1 MADLLNTTLGNRYT
15 IHERI
20 GAGGMA
26 RVFKARDGNLDR
38 WVAIKV
44 LHEHLSEEPSFSER
58 FTREAK
64 LVASLNH
71 PNIVQVYDY
80 SSFERDGIPIYY
92 MVMPLISGETLRAIL
107 DRCAHQGIRLPRQQV
122 IAIVGEIC
130 VALGYAHERGMAHR
144 DIKPGNIIV
153 DETGRPILT
162 DFGIAR
168 MVEATRLTQDSTTTG
183 TPAYMSPE
191 QVNGQPGD
199 ARSDLY
205 SLAVMLYEMW
215 TGRLPFVD
223 DSPAGLIVKHLY
235 APIPTIG
242 ETTGVI
248 EPAVDSF
255 MQCALAKSPD
265 QRFPTAQSFV
275 EALMKL
281 PAGEPIDPPT
291 LPGPPMPGA
300 LKQPTPISAFAPGAR
315 ATLPLSEQSLDAAKN
330 RREDTTQF
338 LARTFRKS
346 FLYLVAALVLVIL
359 GLVALERRA
368 SESSPAGP
376 DPNAIPAMDPA
387 TDLNQEGFTANFN
400 PDDADRAR
408 FPTNPEERG
417 ITRILLDDVG
427 AYRIVNANFPS
438 ASTTLID
445 ADKPYGNVTITMVA
459 TLEDNSAPD
468 SGYGI
473 IFRYQ
478 DDDNYNVFAV
488 DGLGRYSIWVREAG
502 QWRELERQEEP
513 ERWETN
519 SNVLTI
525 GEANRLRINVTQEA
539 LTLFINNQPVT
550 EPLVDDT
557 FAAGNV
563 GIYIAAPESG
573 IADVLVD
580 MFEVYPIIPSM
591 TEPGRMG

>member
-1 MADLLNTTLGNRYT
+1 MADLLNTKLGDRYT
-15 IHERI
+15 IYERI

-44 LHEHLSEEPSFSER
+44 LHEHLSEEPSFSDR

-107 DRCAHQGIRLPRQQV
+107 DRCARQGIRLPRQQV
-122 IAIVGEIC
+122 ISLVGEIC
-130 VALGYAHERGMAHR
+130 AALGYAHERGMAHR

-205 SLAVMLYEMW
+205 SLAIMLYEMW
-215 TGRLPFVD
+215 TGRLPYVD
-223 DSPAGLIVKHLY
+223 NSPASLIVKHLY

-242 ETTGVI
+242 EASGVM
-248 EPAVDSF
+248 EPAVDAF

-265 QRFPTAQSFV
+265 QRLPTAQDFAD
-275 EALMKL
+275 ALMNL
-281 PAGEPIDPPT
+281 PVVEQGDPPT
-291 LPGPPMPGA
+291 LSEMPKPDA
-300 LKQPTPISAFAPGAR
+300 LKQSKPISAFVPGTR
-315 ATLPLSEQSLDAAKN
+315 ATLPLSAQSSDAAKN

-338 LARTFRKS
+338 LARTFRKT
-346 FLYLVAALVLVIL
+346 FLYWVIAIALLIL
-359 GLVALERRA
+359 GLIALDRGA
-368 SESSPAGP
+368 SESSTANP
-376 DPNAIPAMDPA
+376 DPNTIPAI
-387 TDLNQEGFTANFN
+387 DLNQEGFTANFN
-400 PDDADRAR
+400 PDDADRVR
-408 FPTNPEERG
+408 FPTNSEERG
-417 ITRILLDDVG
+417 ITRMLLDDQG
-427 AYRIVNANFPS
+427 AYRVVNANFPS

-445 ADKPYGNVTITMVA
+445 ADKPYGNITITMVA
-459 TLEDNSAPD
+459 TLEDDSAPD

-473 IFRYQ
+473 VFRYQ
-478 DDDNYNVFAV
+478 DEDNYNVFAV

-502 QWRELERQEEP
+502 QWRELERQEQA
-513 ERWETN
+513 ERWEPN
-519 SNVLTI
+519 ANVLPI

-550 EPLVDDT
+550 EPLVEDT
-557 FAAGNV
+557 FAAGDV
-563 GIYIAAPESG
+563 GIYVAAPESG